1 MAPDAPRGPLRRA
14 AWQVLGFTSLVTGL
28 IGIVVPL
35 LPTTVFLLVSAFAF
49 ERGSERLHTWLVS
62 HPRFGPPIE
71 TWRQHRAIA
80 RPAKIK
86 AVLAL
91 ALMFG
96 LSLAFGAPGYVLA
109 IQAPILTAVAV
120 FIGTRP
126 LPPETA

>member
-1 MAPDAPRGPLRRA
+1 MAPDGPRGPLRRA
-14 AWQVLGFTSLVTGL
+14 AWQVLGVTSLVTGL

-49 ERGSERLHTWLVS
+49 ERGSDRLHNWLVN

-71 TWRQHRAIA
+71 TWRRHRAIA
-80 RPAKIK
+80 RPAKMK
-86 AVLAL
+86 ALFALVLV
-91 ALMFG
+91 FG

-109 IQAPILTAVAV
+109 IQAPILTAVAI

-126 LPPETA
+126 LPPEQA